1 MERRDYKMS
10 RREHTYVARSEKG
23 THNHAYYAKNST
35 KRCTRRLDARLD
47 RIAEDNND

>member
-1 MERRDYKMS
+1 MERRNHKMS

-35 KRCTRRLDARLD
+35 KRCTRRLDTKL
-47 RIAEDNND
+47 ESKENDYE